1 MRGRSPDFGQGGA
14 RDVTQHQEQHQKQGV
29 SSMSSPPNRR
39 RYAAVVAIL
48 LTLSVTGCSGDEE
61 PAPRSEPSESLAEP
75 SDAPTLEIE
84 PVVVSGTIVGRLPRK
99 DRSRVEGVVSRT
111 AVGFLEAAYV
121 AGDYPRS
128 DFSGTFPGFTTG
140 AAAVA
145 RRDRNLLT
153 NQRIGERIDSV
164 TPTLLRV
171 KVDLLAVNKRA
182 VAATAHVK
190 LTFRTSG
197 KATKRVSVQGEL
209 RLTKRDGDWKIF
221 AYDLTKG
228 VR

>member
-1 MRGRSPDFGQGGA
+1 
-14 RDVTQHQEQHQKQGV
+14 
-29 SSMSSPPNRR
+29 MSTPPSRR
-39 RYAAVVAIL
+39 RYAAVLASLVA
-48 LTLSVTGCSGDEE
+48 LSVTGCSGDDE
-61 PAPRSEPSESLAEP
+61 PGPSSDPSGSLAEP
-75 SDAPTLEIE
+75 GDAPTLEIE

-99 DRSRVEGVVSRT
+99 DRSRVEGAVSRT
-111 AVGFLEAAYV
+111 AVGFLEAAYLD
-121 AGDYPRS
+121 GDYPRS

-153 NQRIGERIDSV
+153 NQRIGERIDGV

-171 KVDLLAVNKRA
+171 KVDLLAVGKRA
-182 VAATAHVK
+182 VAATAHLK
-190 LTFRTSG
+190 LRFRTSG
-197 KATKRVSVQGEL
+197 TVKKRVSVQGEL

>member
-1 MRGRSPDFGQGGA
+1 
-14 RDVTQHQEQHQKQGV
+14 
-29 SSMSSPPNRR
+29 MSTPPNRR
-39 RYAAVVAIL
+39 RYVAVLATLVA
-48 LTLSVTGCSGDEE
+48 LSVTGCSGDDE
-61 PAPRSEPSESLAEP
+61 PDPSSDPSGSLAEP

-84 PVVVSGTIVGRLPRK
+84 PIVVSGTIVGRLPRK
-99 DRSRVEGVVSRT
+99 DRGRVESVVSRT
-111 AVGFLEAAYV
+111 AVGFLEAAYL

-171 KVDLLAVNKRA
+171 KVDLLAVGKRA

-190 LTFRTSG
+190 LRFRTSG
-197 KATKRVSVQGEL
+197 KVTKRVSVQGEL

-228 VR
+228 AR

>member
-1 MRGRSPDFGQGGA
+1 
-14 RDVTQHQEQHQKQGV
+14 
-29 SSMSSPPNRR
+29 MSSPPKRR
-39 RYAAVVAIL
+39 RYQAFSLTALALLVAVSA
-48 LTLSVTGCSGDEE
+48 TGCSGDDE
-61 PAPRSEPSESLAEP
+61 PAPSTEPSGSLADP

-84 PVVVSGTIVGRLPRK
+84 PVLESGAIVGRLPRK
-99 DRSRVEGVVSRT
+99 DRGRVEGVVSRT
-111 AVGFLEAAYV
+111 AVGFLEAAYL

-140 AAAVA
+140 AATVA

-153 NQRIGERIDSV
+153 NQRIGERIDGV

-171 KVDLLAVNKRA
+171 KVDLLAVHKRA

-190 LTFRTSG
+190 LRFRTSG
-197 KATKRVSVQGEL
+197 DVTKRVSVQGEL

-228 VR
+228 AR

>member
-1 MRGRSPDFGQGGA
+1 
-14 RDVTQHQEQHQKQGV
+14 
-29 SSMSSPPNRR
+29 MSSPPNRR
-39 RYAAVVAIL
+39 RYAAVLAAVVA
-48 LTLSVTGCSGDEE
+48 LSVTGCSGDDE
-61 PAPRSEPSESLAEP
+61 PAPSSDPSETLAEP
-75 SDAPTLEIE
+75 SEGPTLEIE
-84 PVVVSGTIVGRLPRK
+84 PVLESGTIVGRLPRK

-111 AVGFLEAAYV
+111 ALRFLEAAYL

-128 DFSGTFPGFTTG
+128 DFSGTFPGFTAGT
-140 AAAVA
+140 AMVA

-153 NQRIGERIDSV
+153 NQRIGERIDGV

-171 KVDLLAVNKRA
+171 RVDLLAVNKRA
-182 VAATAHVK
+182 VAATARVK
-190 LTFRTSG
+190 LRFRTAG

>member
-1 MRGRSPDFGQGGA
+1 
-14 RDVTQHQEQHQKQGV
+14 
-29 SSMSSPPNRR
+29 MSTPPNRR
-39 RYAAVVAIL
+39 RHVAVLATLAA
-48 LTLSVTGCSGDEE
+48 LSVTGCSGDDE
-61 PAPRSEPSESLAEP
+61 PDPSSETSGSLGEP
-75 SDAPTLEIE
+75 SDAPKLEIE
-84 PVVVSGTIVGRLPRK
+84 PVVASGTIVGRLPRK
-99 DRSRVEGVVSRT
+99 DRARVEGVVSRT
-111 AVGFLEAAYV
+111 AVGFLEAAYL

-153 NQRIGERIDSV
+153 NQRIGERIDGV

-171 KVDLLAVNKRA
+171 KVDLLAVSKRA

-190 LTFRTSG
+190 LRFRTSG
-197 KATKRVSVQGEL
+197 KVTKRVSVQGEL

-228 VR
+228 AR